1 MDLLIG
7 ENPAWKKIRQYE
19 IDTWIVND
27 KNFNLGP
34 SIQIQLILLVMSKKK
49 SKKEANKKDKK
60 KKDKKSILAKLK
72 VGKKKDK
79 KKKDKKKKDA
89 KKKDSKKKKSAKKK
103 KDNPAPLQAAALEPK
118 PIVKT
123 VRKPRPATKRIP
135 APKPKPKP
143 TPKSKAATGAVNHS
157 SNYKVF
163 EAIAKIRAIKNRDEL
178 LAFIKGEKRV
188 TITKVIPAALNKL
201 KH

>member
-1 MDLLIG
+1 M
-7 ENPAWKKIRQYE
+7 A
-19 IDTWIVND
+19 
-27 KNFNLGP
+27 
-34 SIQIQLILLVMSKKK
+34 KKK

-79 KKKDKKKKDA
+79 KKKDKKDKKKKDA
-89 KKKDSKKKKSAKKK
+89 KKKDSKKKESKKKSAKKK
-103 KDNPAPLQAAALEPK
+103 KDNPAPLPAAAIESK
-118 PIVKT
+118 PVVKT

-143 TPKSKAATGAVNHS
+143 TPKSKAATGAVDHS